1 MRILLATLL
10 ALAISAAQ
18 AQQAPRARP
27 QITGNIVEDA
37 KANLGLPGKPAA
49 SVNPAESVFDN
60 LHAQLQKTTK
70 DIADK
75 AILDLNAAITDA
87 TNRNDAISLPCWQAN
102 LAFVQ
107 MLPVEWPT
115 PPTEIGVALGLQI
128 KRDLL
133 NAVTGSQP
141 GSIKV
146 ACAALFGDELKIF
159 LNIGAL
165 FGLRVATGGTL

>member
-1 MRILLATLL
+1 MTRAIAAVL
-10 ALAISAAQ
+10 ALALAATCAN
-18 AQQAPRARP
+18 AQVRKP
-27 QITGNIVEDA
+27 QLTGDIVADTR
-37 KANLGLPGKPAA
+37 ANLAPKATA
-49 SVNPAESVFDN
+49 SANPVQDAFDQ
-60 LHAQLQKTTK
+60 LHQGLQKVAK
-70 DIADK
+70 DAADHAIA
-75 AILDLNAAITDA
+75 DLNAAITDA

-115 PPTEIGVALGLQI
+115 PPTEIGIALGIQI

-146 ACAALFGDELKIF
+146 ACAALFGDEMKIF
-159 LNIGAL
+159 VNIGAM
-165 FGLRVATGGTL
+165 FGLRVATGGAL

>member
-1 MRILLATLL
+1 MRLLI
-10 ALAISAAQ
+10 ALAVALIVTGAQ
-18 AQQAPRARP
+18 AQTARAPAPRAAAP
-27 QITGNIVEDA
+27 SLPFDP
-37 KANLGLPGKPAA
+37 LGLNKPAA
-49 SVNPAESVFDN
+49 SANPVQDAFDQ
-60 LHAQLQKTTK
+60 LHQGLQKVAK
-70 DIADK
+70 DAADHAIA
-75 AILDLNAAITDA
+75 DLNAAITDA

-115 PPTEIGVALGLQI
+115 PPTEIGIALGIQI

-146 ACAALFGDELKIF
+146 ACAALFGDEMKIF
-159 LNIGAL
+159 VNIAAM
-165 FGLRVATGGTL
+165 FGLRVATGGAL